1 MKINIMKTMQKIPS
15 GLLIV
20 PLLISAV
27 FNTLFPTFWKTLGG
41 PSEGLFKSGTYCVI
55 GLMLFS
61 SGATVSFKKIGYIL
75 KYGATYAIFKLII
88 IFGLGTLFLNVFGV
102 DGFWGISAFAFI
114 PAICYMNP
122 GLFISLAQQ
131 YGEPEDI
138 GMMLLPQLF
147 CMSVWSILVF
157 NLSSG
162 ADVNWMSA
170 INVLVPFFLGMLL
183 GNLDPDF
190 TKFIRPASTICL
202 MLMGFVFGSAI
213 NLKTAFHAGLCGIVL
228 ALIVLAVNMLLL
240 YFMAD
245 KVILKRP
252 GWVGAGLCAT
262 TGVACVDPSLMAA
275 GNEVYAAYIPE
286 AVSLLALT
294 FLFTTLVC
302 AVMCRVISN
311 KSKKETEAEG
321 VVERA
326 S

>member
-1 MKINIMKTMQKIPS
+1 MKISIMKTMQKIPS

-27 FNTLFPTFWKTLGG
+27 FNTLFPDFWKTLGG

-61 SGATVSFKKIGYIL
+61 SGATVSFKKLGYIL
-75 KYGATYAIFKLII
+75 KYGATYAIFKLFI
-88 IFGLGTLFLNVFGV
+88 IFGAGTLFLHLFGV
-102 DGFWGISAFAFI
+102 DGFWGISAFSFI

-122 GLFISLAQQ
+122 GLFMTLAQQ

-170 INVLVPFFLGMLL
+170 VNVLIPFFLGMLL

-190 TKFIRPASTICL
+190 IKFIKPASTICL
-202 MLMGFVFGSAI
+202 MLMGFVFGAAI
-213 NLKTAFHAGLCGIVL
+213 NLKTAFHAGLRGIVL
-228 ALIVLAVNMLLL
+228 SIIVLLINLL
-240 YFMAD
+240 FMYLLAD

-252 GWVGAGLCAT
+252 GWFGAGLCAT

-275 GNEVYAAYIPE
+275 GNEAYAAYIPE

-294 FLFTTLVC
+294 FLITTLIC

-311 KSKKETEAEG
+311 KSKKEAEQ
-321 VVERA
+321 A

>member
-1 MKINIMKTMQKIPS
+1 MKFNIMKTMHKIPS
-15 GLLIV
+15 GLLII

-27 FNTLFPTFWKTLGG
+27 FNTLFPTFWTTLGG

-61 SGATVSFKKIGYIL
+61 SGATVSFKKIGKIL
-75 KYGATYAIFKLII
+75 KYGATYAIFKLLI
-88 IFGLGTLFLNVFGV
+88 IFGVGTLFLRFFGA
-102 DGFWGISAFAFI
+102 DGIWGISAFAFI

-131 YGEPEDI
+131 YGEPEDL

-157 NLSSG
+157 NLSGGSD
-162 ADVNWMSA
+162 AVNWMSA
-170 INVLVPFFLGMLL
+170 INVLIPFFLGMLL
-183 GNLDPDF
+183 GNLDPEF
-190 TKFIRPASTICL
+190 IKFIKPASTICL
-202 MLMGFVFGSAI
+202 VLMGFVFGAAI
-213 NLKTAFHAGLCGIVL
+213 NLKTAFHAGIRGIVL
-228 ALIVLAVNMLLL
+228 ALVIFAINLVFM
-240 YFMAD
+240 YFLAD

-275 GNEVYAAYIPE
+275 GNEAYIGYIPE

-294 FLFTTLVC
+294 FLITTLIS
-302 AVMCRVISN
+302 AVMCRMISN
-311 KSKKETEAEG
+311 KSKSPEAAEPKQ
-321 VVERA
+321 A
-326 S
+326 A